1 MNYPNDF
8 NPDFQP
14 GQIVGL
20 DCQNTCLYAEVI
32 QVVTQRQMCWVRP
45 LMLVESAS
53 EGNADSGQSFQDIEQ
68 YRILSDLRQGSDLI
82 LPLSLFRV
90 ALDTEVIP
98 LLMQLDEHPGKVTI
112 PTLAHQHLQA
122 FIRRVWQATPQ
133 VFQGLGNQKKEFRS

>member
-1 MNYPNDF
+1 MNL
-8 NPDFQP
+8 NPEFQP

-20 DCQNTCLYAEVI
+20 DCQSTCLYAEVI

-45 LMLVESAS
+45 LMLVERDQFCEERLLS
-53 EGNADSGQSFQDIEQ
+53 
-68 YRILSDLRQGSDLI
+68 RIVSDLRQSSDLI

-98 LLMQLDEHPGKVTI
+98 LLMQLNINQDKAPI
-112 PTLAHQHLQA
+112 PTLAHEHLQA

-133 VFQGLGNQKKEFRS
+133 AFKTSRNHIPESH

>member
-1 MNYPNDF
+1 MNL
-8 NPDFQP
+8 NPEFQP

-45 LMLVESAS
+45 FMLVEK
-53 EGNADSGQSFQDIEQ
+53 EQSCEERSFSPMV
-68 YRILSDLRQGSDLI
+68 SDLRQSSDLI

-98 LLMQLDEHPGKVTI
+98 LLMQLNINQDKAPI
-112 PTLAHQHLQA
+112 PTLAHQRLQA
-122 FIRRVWQATPQ
+122 FVRRVWQATPQ
-133 VFQGLGNQKKEFRS
+133 VFRTLRNNIP

>member
-1 MNYPNDF
+1 MNF
-8 NPDFQP
+8 IPDLQP

-45 LMLVESAS
+45 LMLVESDHQGEDLEPS
-53 EGNADSGQSFQDIEQ
+53 Q
-68 YRILSDLRQGSDLI
+68 ILSDLRQGSDLI
-82 LPLSLFRV
+82 LPSSLFRV

-98 LLMQLDEHPGKVTI
+98 LLMQLEANQVKATI
-112 PTLAHQHLQA
+112 ATSAHQHMQA

-133 VFQGLGNQKKEFRS
+133 VFKTVRSQTNEIQS

>member
-1 MNYPNDF
+1 MNL
-8 NPDFQP
+8 NPEFQP

-45 LMLVESAS
+45 LMLVEKDQPC
-53 EGNADSGQSFQDIEQ
+53 EERSFFPMV
-68 YRILSDLRQGSDLI
+68 SDLRQSSDLI

-98 LLMQLDEHPGKVTI
+98 LLMQLNINHDKAPI
-112 PTLAHQHLQA
+112 PALAHQHLQA
-122 FIRRVWQATPQ
+122 FVRRVWQATPQ
-133 VFQGLGNQKKEFRS
+133 VFKTLRHYLPEGHPNP